1 MSGHDE
7 LLRVREA
14 GSIPGE
20 CGCRN
25 LITSAPREEEAV
37 ESGSRVEQ
45 GALGQVPPHVLVG
58 VALLLQ
64 KMPESRAQNA

>member
-14 GSIPGE
+14 GSVPGKR
-20 CGCRN
+20 GCRN
-25 LITSAPREEEAV
+25 LVTRAPREEEAV
-37 ESGSRVEQ
+37 ESGSRLEQ
-45 GALGQVPPHVLVG
+45 GALRQVPPHVLVG

-64 KMPESRAQNA
+64 RTPESGAPSA